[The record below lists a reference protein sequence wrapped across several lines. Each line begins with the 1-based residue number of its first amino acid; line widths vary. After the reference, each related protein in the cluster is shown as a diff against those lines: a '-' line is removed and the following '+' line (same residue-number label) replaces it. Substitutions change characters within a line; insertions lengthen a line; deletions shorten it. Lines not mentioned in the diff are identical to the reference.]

1 MQVEMSQSPVHDND
15 ETHEQTEIPSTL
27 ETSYRRYMRS
37 LAERGLPTDPY
48 LPPVTESDEEIQQHY
63 EHSMGYARQFLNGEG
78 SSNMVMGVP
87 TTHTFGSNPSEA
99 RFIQDMDQA
108 LLVQKEAMETQHN
121 HILWAAD
128 QIDMLWFQASKEKK
142 ARERLQLEMKLM
154 WCLVI
159 LMTIILAN
167 LLYHQME

>member
-1 MQVEMSQSPVHDND
+1 
-15 ETHEQTEIPSTL
+15 
-27 ETSYRRYMRS
+27 
-37 LAERGLPTDPY
+37 
-48 LPPVTESDEEIQQHY
+48 
-63 EHSMGYARQFLNGEG
+63 
-78 SSNMVMGVP
+78 MGVP

-108 LLVQKEAMETQHN
+108 LLVQREAMETQHK

-142 ARERLQLEMKLM
+142 ARERLQLEMKLI
-154 WCLVI
+154 WCLFI
-159 LMTIILAN
+159 IITIVLAN